1 MFLSNNKI
9 KIFLLIIFTIK
20 LTIYANTIIGLDQKA
35 YTSYIESLSN
45 SFSFKETSGHYY
57 AKDPKGYYL
66 LSALVFKVFNRI
78 NYGIESLRILSVVLG
93 IISMFYI
100 FKSIDLLTNKK
111 NTRFIAYML
120 AVFHPT
126 LATNM
131 AKISPDVLLIF
142 SSVIIIYFLIKYFD
156 YKSLNIKNNLILGIF
171 LGIGLLSKQQFIGF
185 IPFIIVYFLIRAR
198 INKLIYK
205 EFNNLIFILFIA
217 LLISSW
223 SFIINYYNYGNL
235 QYGRGVNSE
244 NIPKISLNSS
254 IKFIEFLYTDFFI
267 MKNNIV
273 HHFGNFGIQQIYINK
288 IFYFTFSIIY
298 IISFIIFLLHVL
310 TQKINSKKY
319 LYFLLISLIL
329 INFLG
334 IMYADYVYKYSSDGI
349 RLVRSGLFNH
359 LIIIEVIIISI
370 GLTNLTQKKN
380 LDWINSV
387 VSFIFAAFLIITDLI
402 IMIYYN
408 LPVYALGVF

>member
-20 LTIYANTIIGLDQKA
+20 LTIYANTIIGLDQGA
-35 YTSYIESLSN
+35 YTSYIQALSN
-45 SFSFKETSGHYY
+45 SFSFKETSNHYY

-66 LSALVFKVFNRI
+66 LSALVFKVFNKF

-93 IISMFYI
+93 TISMLYI

-111 NTRFIAYML
+111 NTRFIAYIL

-126 LATNM
+126 LATNI
-131 AKISPDVLLIF
+131 AKTSPDVLLIF
-142 SSVIIIYFLIKYFD
+142 CSVIIIYFLIKYFD
-156 YKSLNIKNNLILGIF
+156 YKSLNIKNKLILGF
-171 LGIGLLSKQQFIGF
+171 LLGIGLLSKQQFMGF
-185 IPFIIVYFLIRAR
+185 VPFIIIYFLIRVR
-198 INKLIYK
+198 VNKEIYK
-205 EFNNLIFILFIA
+205 ESTNIIFILIIA

-223 SFIINYYNYGNL
+223 SFIINYNKSNNAFNL
-235 QYGRGVNSE
+235 E
-244 NIPKISLNSS
+244 KNIVKSNITGFV
-254 IKFIEFLYTDFFI
+254 KFLYTDFFI

-288 IFYFTFSIIY
+288 IFYFTFVIIY
-298 IISFIIFLLHVL
+298 IISFILFLLYVL

-319 LYFLLISLIL
+319 LYSLLITLVL

-334 IMYADYVYKYSSDGI
+334 IMYADYTYTYHSDSGI

-359 LIIIEVIIISI
+359 LIIIEAIIISI

-380 LDWINSV
+380 LDWINNL